1 VQSQRRASE
10 IEFLTHRQE
19 VAKLSQIDGFVH
31 TEKVSQ
37 KWYWMRYGA
46 RHKVRLLLN
55 LKETDM
61 DNERYLRGWAKL
73 KEVDGQAGENVIES
87 LRDIAPDFARLLIEF
102 PFGDIYS
109 RPGLDLK
116 TRELAVVAALS
127 ALGNAAPQ
135 LKVHIQGALNVG
147 CSEQEIVEVIMQMAV
162 YAGFPA
168 ALNGLFAAKKVFAH
182 QDEPQGHSVQ
192 EQVA

>member
-1 VQSQRRASE
+1 
-10 IEFLTHRQE
+10 
-19 VAKLSQIDGFVH
+19 
-31 TEKVSQ
+31 
-37 KWYWMRYGA
+37 MRYGA

-168 ALNGLFAAKKVFAH
+168 ALNGLFTAKEIFA
-182 QDEPQGHSVQ
+182 QKNELQGHFAQ
-192 EQVA
+192 EQMA